1 MRGATHTFG
10 PSRVKGR
17 QSLLRR
23 LRALVVASHR
33 FGTHRACT
41 CEERQFAGRLF
52 DGLKQTLDSIEH
64 DADGER

>member
-1 MRGATHTFG
+1 MRGVRCDFG

-41 CEERQFAGRLF
+41 HEDRQFAALLF
-52 DGLKQTLDSIEH
+52 DGLKATLNSIDRDE
-64 DADGER
+64 ERP